1 MKSCK
6 YCQSEHTH
14 KCGINKS
21 GSQRY
26 YCRECKRYYTPKPT
40 PKAGVY
46 PPEMHKKVAEMYIDG
61 LNLRR
66 IGRQMR
72 INHQTVANWINK
84 LTKKID
90 PEQAPIPELG
100 EWDTVELDELYTFVG
115 QKKQNLPCNA
125 SAS

>member
-1 MKSCK
+1 
-6 YCQSEHTH
+6 
-14 KCGINKS
+14 
-21 GSQRY
+21 
-26 YCRECKRYYTPKPT
+26 
-40 PKAGVY
+40 
-46 PPEMHKKVAEMYIDG
+46 MHKKVAEMYIDG

-115 QKKQNLPCNA
+115 QKKTEFTL
-125 SAS
+125 

>member
-1 MKSCK
+1 
-6 YCQSEHTH
+6 
-14 KCGINKS
+14 
-21 GSQRY
+21 
-26 YCRECKRYYTPKPT
+26 
-40 PKAGVY
+40 
-46 PPEMHKKVAEMYIDG
+46 MHKKVTEMYIDG

-90 PEQAPIPELG
+90 PEQVPIPELG

-115 QKKQNLPCNA
+115 QKKTEFTL
-125 SAS
+125 

>member
-1 MKSCK
+1 
-6 YCQSEHTH
+6 
-14 KCGINKS
+14 
-21 GSQRY
+21 
-26 YCRECKRYYTPKPT
+26 
-40 PKAGVY
+40 
-46 PPEMHKKVAEMYIDG
+46 MHKKVAEMYIDG

-100 EWDTVELDELYTFVG
+100 E
-115 QKKQNLPCNA
+115 
-125 SAS
+125 

>member
-1 MKSCK
+1 
-6 YCQSEHTH
+6 
-14 KCGINKS
+14 
-21 GSQRY
+21 
-26 YCRECKRYYTPKPT
+26 
-40 PKAGVY
+40 
-46 PPEMHKKVAEMYIDG
+46 MYIDG

-84 LTKKID
+84 LTKEID